1 MADIPSPFPVS
12 GTSAG
17 SSFATLE
24 ALMAYYARAIPLAFV
39 HGLIEAE
46 KEVFVVRRECSL
58 RETQIQFLRKCESA
72 LARAL
77 AEAQAGRAA
86 WDWNWAPSAEGDSA

>member
-1 MADIPSPFPVS
+1 MADSPSPFPVS

-17 SSFATLE
+17 SSFASLE
-24 ALMAYYARAIPLAFV
+24 ALMAYYGRAMPPAYV

-46 KEVFVVRRECSL
+46 KEIFVVRRECSL
-58 RETQIQFLRKCESA
+58 RETQIQFLRKCECA

-77 AEAQAGRAA
+77 AEAQAWRAE
-86 WDWNWAPSAEGDSA
+86 WDWNWAPSA

>member
-12 GTSAG
+12 GPSAG
-17 SSFATLE
+17 SSFGTIE
-24 ALMAYYARAIPLAFV
+24 ALVAYYARAMPPQYV

-46 KEVFVVRRECSL
+46 KEVFVVRRDCSL
-58 RETQIQFLRKCESA
+58 RETQVQFLRKCESA

-77 AEAQAGRAA
+77 AEAHAGRAA
-86 WDWNWAPSAEGDSA
+86 WDWNWAPSAEGRSA